1 MLIKVVRLDVLS
13 PYKLSVEF
21 SDGSG
26 GVHDCAAMVAEGR
39 GLAAGLR
46 DVALFRRVSLDFGA
60 PTWPNLF
67 DMDPEWLRREM
78 VAAGELRPAVAAE

>member
-1 MLIKVVRLDVLS
+1 MLIKVTSLKVVP

-26 GVHDCAAMVAEGR
+26 GIHDCAAMVAAGR
-39 GLAAGLR
+39 GVVVALR
-46 DVALFRRVSLDFGA
+46 DEAFFRKAFLDSGA
-60 PTWPNLF
+60 PTWPNSF